1 MDKSDPLNHI
11 GKQEPMEMPVSEL
24 LTGNYHFVIPSYQ
37 RGYRWESKTDEQDHE
52 VRQVD
57 DLLDDLTHFVTQNAN
72 NSANYYLQPLMV
84 KPRYNENNQLVWDVL
99 DGQQRLTT
107 MLLLLKCL
115 NEKLCQSQFPLYKIS
130 YDIRPDLDFNKITYN
145 SSSSDYDYPLANKNL
160 DCFYIRKAKDR
171 IEKWYNDNVSNI
183 IQYSQKQQKLIEAL
197 FFADNSRE
205 QTSSPNLRVLFIWY
219 NAEPIIASQVTT
231 TSNTLIH
238 DIELFNRLN
247 GGKISLTNSE
257 LLKALF
263 LLCTKVDNA
272 YNLAHNS
279 PPLIDP
285 ETLVRKW
292 DEMERKFQDNEFWNA
307 ISLKNRLYENR
318 LDYLFDFI
326 RESDNNAKTNNSY
339 RYYYNV
345 LKPLL
350 TNPNSSLLES
360 KWDEVKRAFDTLCKW
375 HENTTMHNY
384 IGFLIDCGRS
394 PADILRNIN
403 KGKPS
408 KAAITS
414 VLELVKK
421 EIKVK
426 EEDVRALRYHGD
438 ENKIQKILLL
448 FNIVTS
454 EIHNERFSFD
464 QYRGR
469 RYDIEHINSQTD
481 YAIVIPNERIEWI
494 KDQALY
500 SLKEDRLS
508 MDVNHTDY
516 AKIEELIKNG
526 EKLLEAGINMKQ
538 PDFKDYRQK
547 VEQYYAP
554 QLSSNADKDWI
565 GNLTLLNSAINREY
579 KNALFP
585 QKLRTIKRSD
595 QEGEYIP
602 PCTRYLFMK
611 YYSNTK
617 SNFSSFNMQ
626 RWNENDQQ
634 DYVNSIINTLKNF
647 LS

>member
-57 DLLDDLTHFVTQNAN
+57 DLLDDLTHFVTKNAN

-84 KPRYNENNQLVWDVL
+84 KPRYDENNQLVWDVL

-107 MLLLLKCL
+107 ILLILKCL
-115 NEKLCQSQFPLYKIS
+115 NERLCQNAYSLYKVEYANRSKIVFEKIS
-130 YDIRPDLDFNKITYN
+130 YNQNNP
-145 SSSSDYDYPLANKNL
+145 DYDYPKPNENL
-160 DCFYIRKAKDR
+160 DSFFVRKAKDR
-171 IEKWYNDNVSNI
+171 IEKWYDKNVTT
-183 IQYSQKQQKLIEAL
+183 QQKKDKLKEAL
-197 FFADNSRE
+197 FYEDSSRDPS
-205 QTSSPNLRVLFIWY
+205 SSPNLRILFIWY
-219 NAEPIIASQVTT
+219 NAEPLITSQSI
-231 TSNTLIH
+231 TSSTSIEH
-238 DIELFNRLN
+238 DIKIFNRLN

-263 LLCTKVDNA
+263 LLCVKV
-272 YNLAHNS
+272 YTVHKLANS
-279 PPLIDP
+279 QIPLIDA

-307 ISLKNRLYENR
+307 ISLRNKSYENR

-326 RESDNNAKTNNSY
+326 RESDNHAKTNNSY
-339 RYYYNV
+339 RYFYNI

-350 TNPNSSLLES
+350 TNPDPQTLEK

-375 HENTTMHNY
+375 HENTTLHNY
-384 IGFLIDCGRS
+384 IGFLIDCGM
-394 PADILRNIN
+394 P
-403 KGKPS
+403 PS
-408 KAAITS
+408 AIQ
-414 VLELVKK
+414 K
-421 EIKVK
+421 EIKEGKPNKSAITTVFELIKKKISIK
-426 EEDVRALRYHGD
+426 EEDISLLRYHGD
-438 ENKIQKILLL
+438 ENKIRLILLL
-448 FNIVTS
+448 FNVETS

-469 RYDIEHINSQTD
+469 KYDIEHINSQTD

-516 AKIEELIKNG
+516 AKIKELINNGEELLK
-526 EKLLEAGINMKQ
+526 AGINMKQ

-626 RWNENDQQ
+626 RWNEDDQQ

>member
-1 MDKSDPLNHI
+1 MDKSNPHNHV
-11 GKQEPMEMPVSEL
+11 GLQEPMEMPVSEL

-57 DLLDDLTHFVTQNAN
+57 DLLDDLTHFVTKNAN

-84 KPRYNENNQLVWDVL
+84 KPRYDENNQLVWDVL

-107 MLLLLKCL
+107 ILLILKCL
-115 NEKLCQSQFPLYKIS
+115 NERLCQNAYSLYKVEYANRSKIVFEKIS
-130 YDIRPDLDFNKITYN
+130 YNQNNP
-145 SSSSDYDYPLANKNL
+145 DYDYPKPNKNL
-160 DCFYIRKAKDR
+160 DSFFVRKAKDR
-171 IEKWYNDNVSNI
+171 IEKWYDKNVTT
-183 IQYSQKQQKLIEAL
+183 QQKKDKLKEAL
-197 FFADNSRE
+197 FYEDSSRDPS
-205 QTSSPNLRVLFIWY
+205 SSPNLRILFIWY
-219 NAEPIIASQVTT
+219 NAEPLITSQSI
-231 TSNTLIH
+231 TSSTSIEH
-238 DIELFNRLN
+238 DIKLFNRLN

-263 LLCTKVDNA
+263 LLCVKV
-272 YNLAHNS
+272 YTVHKLANS
-279 PPLIDP
+279 QIPLIDA

-307 ISLKNRLYENR
+307 ISLRNKSYENR

-339 RYYYNV
+339 RYFYNI

-350 TNPNSSLLES
+350 TNPDPQTLEK

-375 HENTTMHNY
+375 HENTTLHNY
-384 IGFLIDCGRS
+384 IGFLIDCGM
-394 PADILRNIN
+394 P
-403 KGKPS
+403 PS
-408 KAAITS
+408 SIQ
-414 VLELVKK
+414 K
-421 EIKVK
+421 EIKEGKPNKSAITTVFELIKKKISIK
-426 EEDVRALRYHGD
+426 EEDISLLRYHGD
-438 ENKIQKILLL
+438 ENKIRLILLL
-448 FNIVTS
+448 FNVETS

-469 RYDIEHINSQTD
+469 KYDIEHINSQTD
-481 YAIVIPNERIEWI
+481 NAIRNPSERIEWI
-494 KDQALY
+494 KYQGIF
-500 SLKEDRLS
+500 SLKEDS
-508 MDVNHTDY
+508 SSVATTHTDIS
-516 AKIEELIKNG
+516 KIQCLIKEG
-526 EKLLEAGINMKQ
+526 ETLLSQKENMKQ
-538 PDFKDYRQK
+538 DDFDKYRQK
-547 VEQYYAP
+547 VELYYAP
-554 QLSSNADKDWI
+554 LSPKIDKDWI

-617 SNFSSFNMQ
+617 ANLSSFNMQ
-626 RWNENDQQ
+626 RWNEDDQE
-634 DYVNSIINTLKNF
+634 DYKEYIINTLKKF